1 MKAIEAVKDSSFSVE
16 KGSFFAFLGPNEAD
30 KSMTIN
36 IIATLL
42 EKNAGTVK
50 VLDYELGKDDSSIR
64 KKLELFFKAQC

>member
-1 MKAIEAVKDSSFSVE
+1 MKAIEAVKDISFSVE
-16 KGSFFAFLGPNEAD
+16 KGSFFVFLGPNGAG

-36 IIATLL
+36 IIAKLL

-64 KKLELFFKAQC
+64 KKSELFFKAQC